1 MTGLVWRQSE
11 LGPADLGA
19 GDAAAQLFEGR
30 RQMRLEIFVRE
41 DLQNRVD
48 ARREGYDGPVQVRIR
63 FQSLPSALI
72 AKYFPKDFQSWFIRT
87 ETQDLNSEESER
99 RQAEIKDL
107 FSAQEFPVLI
117 IEDFHSTGLNGPINS
132 YIPVKDVDSP
142 LYHSTNAFTCFFR
155 RNGRSGKTDKSLGS
169 AGLGRH
175 VYYKASKISSK
186 LVYTVPIDI
195 CREEGQSLLVQDPRP
210 LFFGQSFQRELAE
223 RDGKRQRRYCPYHH
237 LSGAAIDQIPMP
249 FGLGDD
255 SEIAEEARTD
265 FRLERTPDEPGCSI
279 VIPFPKSNFTPK
291 ALVNSIVR
299 DFSMPILAGKLNV
312 DVNGVNINASNI
324 ASLSDKSEVNEHNS
338 FLSEAIHAKPD
349 ASVKVTE
356 ERLKCPFGDD
366 LFSGP
371 ELKQIAQSF
380 NDHALVCVRTDIQ
393 FGPRAD
399 QSGSF
404 LICAQKTDGGKKG
417 RHLVTRSGLVLS
429 EYTDRNFQRA
439 SNASLVVQPDN
450 LGGLLRSIENPAH
463 SEWLPGDAD
472 PHRCACAKE
481 LVQFIRYAHSAF
493 ERLLANLDTEDDLN
507 IFRDLLPTGPRRQP
521 EPATTSP
528 FDVSLDDDGQTFVLR
543 PADVYNAASGTKWRF
558 ALIYDS
564 VYGSGRA
571 RRGYRPGTFDLHTVP
586 VDIAGGK
593 VLDRGECHFDV
604 SVVNPAKFRVS
615 IGPCGFAG
623 WADVRFHAE
632 LHTGNMGA

>member
-1 MTGLVWRQSE
+1 MTTLVWRRPE
-11 LGPADLGA
+11 LNPADPGV

-30 RQMRLEIFVRE
+30 RQMRPEIFVRE

-48 ARREGYDGPVQVRIR
+48 AKLENHDGPVRVRVK
-63 FQSLPSALI
+63 FQALPAALI
-72 AKYFPKDFQSWFIRT
+72 KKYFPKDFQVTLIRT
-87 ETQDLNSEESER
+87 ETQDLNSGETER
-99 RQAEIKDL
+99 RTAEIEAL
-107 FSAQEFPVLI
+107 FASEEFPVLV
-117 IEDFHSTGLNGPINS
+117 IEDFLSTGLNGPVNS
-132 YIPVKDVDSP
+132 SIPEKNEDSP
-142 LYHSTNAFTCFFR
+142 LYHPTNALTCFFR

-175 VYYKASKISSK
+175 VYYKASGISSK
-186 LVYTVPIDI
+186 LIYTVPVDLY
-195 CREEGQSLLVQDPRP
+195 REDGDALTELEQRP
-210 LFFGQSFQRELAE
+210 LFFGQSFQRELAV
-223 RDGKRQRRYCPYHH
+223 RDGNRQRRYCSYHH
-237 LSGAAIDQIPMP
+237 LSGTAIDDLPMP

-255 SEIAEEARTD
+255 SEISEEARVD
-265 FRLERTPDEPGCSI
+265 FRLERAPDEPGCSI
-279 VIPFPKSNFTPK
+279 IIPFPKSNFTEK

-312 DVNGVNINASNI
+312 EVNDVEIKASNI
-324 ASLSDKSEVNEHNS
+324 ASLSDKPEVNEHNS

-349 ASVKVTE
+349 TSVRVSEK
-356 ERLKCPFGDD
+356 RLSMPFADD
-366 LFSGP
+366 LFSGAD
-371 ELKQIAQSF
+371 LRQLAQSF
-380 NDHALVCVRTDIQ
+380 NDHALVCVRADIQ

-399 QSGSF
+399 QSGTII
-404 LICAQKTDGGKKG
+404 ICTQKTEGGKKG
-417 RHLVTRSGLVLS
+417 RHLVARTGLVLS
-429 EYTDRNFQRA
+429 DYTDRNFQKA
-439 SNASLVVQPDN
+439 SNASLVVLPDN
-450 LGGLLRSIENPAH
+450 LGGLLRAIENPAH

-472 PHRCACAKE
+472 PHRCACSKE
-481 LVQFIRYAHSAF
+481 LVQFIIHAHTAL

-507 IFRDLLPTGPRRQP
+507 IFRDLLPSGPRRPP
-521 EPATTSP
+521 ERAKESP
-528 FDVSLDDDGQTFVLR
+528 FNVNLADDGQTFELR

-571 RRGYRPGTFDLHTVP
+571 RKGYRPGTFDLHTVP

-615 IGPCGFAG
+615 VGPCGFAG

-632 LHTGNMGA
+632 LHTGHTGA